1 MTGLLQTGALLCHP
15 FVVGELACG
24 HLRDRQAT
32 LADIRKLPSAI
43 RVSDHE
49 ALSLIERAQ
58 VYGKGIGYIDL
69 HLLASAL
76 VMGVPLWT
84 RDKALQSVAQSLE
97 TAY

>member
-1 MTGLLQTGALLCHP
+1 MTELLDNEVVLCHP
-15 FVVGELACG
+15 YVIGEIACG
-24 HLRDRQAT
+24 YLRNRDAI
-32 LADIRKLPSAI
+32 LSELRKLDSAI
-43 RVSDHE
+43 RVSHDE